1 MVYLVYRDRAGQ
13 WRWNLTAVN
22 GRKLADSGEGYF
34 NKQDCLA
41 AVNLVKG
48 DSTQTPR
55 RHA

>member
-41 AVNLVKG
+41 AVNRVKG
-48 DSTQTPR
+48 SSSAPVR
-55 RHA
+55 EV

>member
-34 NKQDCLA
+34 NKQDCLS

-48 DSTQTPR
+48 SSSAPVR
-55 RHA
+55 EV

>member
-13 WRWNLTAVN
+13 WRWNLTAAN
-22 GRKLADSGEGYF
+22 GRKLADSGESYF

-48 DSTQTPR
+48 SSQAPVR
-55 RHA
+55 EG